1 MVSFPIY
8 IIVSET
14 RAICKSDRASFLFF
28 LIVFHAPN
36 QGARRARCSLAIA
49 LTGRRSASAKAAPM
63 SARLCLCPR
72 RAAKRAAA
80 LVVAQS
86 ASAHILP
93 FLAVSATLGG
103 FLGLRPR
110 APRPSPAARA
120 PPTPCRRRS
129 VALLRRSLTDKNE
142 THPLLGAAF
151 RLYGRAVLAF
161 LRLKSLESG
170 QKRAVFVLAAAL
182 PRLLPPVAPLRLLVG
197 LSPALRADRARQ
209 ARPILLTGDK
219 PHSRPVST
227 QHSRRA
233 D

>member
-1 MVSFPIY
+1 MISFPVS
-8 IIVSET
+8 IIVPET
-14 RAICKSDRASFLFF
+14 RAICKSDRASFLFSRS
-28 LIVFHAPN
+28 IPCAEPRGTPSPV
-36 QGARRARCSLAIA
+36 LACNRFDWP
-49 LTGRRSASAKAAPM
+49 TQCQRPKPRPYPRG
-63 SARLCLCPR
+63 LCLCPR
-72 RAAKRAAA
+72 RTAKRAAA
-80 LVVAQS
+80 LVVAQKRQRYIS
-86 ASAHILP
+86 ALPRRLRSA
-93 FLAVSATLGG
+93 GG

-110 APRPSPAARA
+110 VPRPSPAARA

-197 LSPALRADRARQ
+197 LFPALRADGARQ
-209 ARPILLTGDK
+209 ARPYCRQSTKQTADQ
-219 PHSRPVST
+219 RPST
-227 QHSRRA
+227 LAQG
-233 D
+233 

>member
-1 MVSFPIY
+1 MV
-8 IIVSET
+8 
-14 RAICKSDRASFLFF
+14 
-28 LIVFHAPN
+28 
-36 QGARRARCSLAIA
+36 LACNRFDWP
-49 LTGRRSASAKAAPM
+49 TQCQRPKPRPYPRG
-63 SARLCLCPR
+63 LCLCPR

-80 LVVAQS
+80 LVVAQNTP
-86 ASAHILP
+86 ALHFFPP
-93 FLAVSATLGG
+93 FLAVSAPLGG
-103 FLGLRPR
+103 FMGLRLR

-197 LSPALRADRARQ
+197 LSRASRGWGATS
-209 ARPILLTGDK
+209 APILPTEHEADSRSKTVNTRAGLTK
-219 PHSRPVST
+219 PVRSRKARTAPCG
-227 QHSRRA
+227 
-233 D
+233 